1 MTATKTK
8 YKITLIIII
17 SIIQSLPAFPC
28 GSCICTNTVDD
39 IKYAMYCMGDTIMD
53 NFTTTI
59 NHDIVIK
66 IYALN
71 LIDTPV
77 KTMSEN
83 FENWTQLESIN
94 LSGNVNLDCSFH
106 DRTPDCII
114 VNGQCVNTTFK
125 NTTFKTSNNSS
136 ICQSRYGVTVIISAF
151 VIILLLLY

>member
-1 MTATKTK
+1 MTTTKTK

-39 IKYAMYCMGDTIMD
+39 IQYAMYCMGDTIMD

-71 LIDTPV
+71 VIDTPV

-94 LSGNVNLDCSFH
+94 CLNLDCSMIGH
-106 DRTPDCII
+106 RI
-114 VNGQCVNTTFK
+114 VSLYGQCVNTTFK